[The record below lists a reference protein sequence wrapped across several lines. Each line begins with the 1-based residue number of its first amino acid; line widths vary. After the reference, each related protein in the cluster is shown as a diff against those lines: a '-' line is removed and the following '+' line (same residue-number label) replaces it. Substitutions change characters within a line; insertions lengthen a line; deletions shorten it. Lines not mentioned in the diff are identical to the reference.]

1 VGRGYSQ
8 DITFTIPIISI
19 YNLNVAKDRNKI
31 IKESIKRIVQGAS
44 PDKVI
49 LFGSSSRGKI
59 AKDSDLDLLII
70 KPSPHRRDQRDTEIR
85 KLLSDIVFPMDIFV
99 YTPEEVKKYK
109 DLPGSFIGK
118 IINTGKVLYESK

>member
-1 VGRGYSQ
+1 MHKNRGE
-8 DITFTIPIISI
+8 
-19 YNLNVAKDRNKI
+19 I
-31 IKESIKRIVQGAS
+31 IKESVKRIVQGSS

-49 LFGSSSRGKI
+49 LFGSSSQGKTT
-59 AKDSDLDLLII
+59 KDSDIDLLII
-70 KPSPHRRDQRDTEIR
+70 KPSKARRDERDIEIR